1 MFVEPVFG
9 KRFFGR
15 EEVLAT
21 LHKRVTALKGGYRQN
36 LALTGPML
44 AGKSSILRHFL
55 DNVEDNDIIPLY
67 LEMTGEDF
75 PVFCKRFTGSLL
87 HNYLISMGRCPGKQI
102 EELKKI
108 CGKMIPET
116 ISCIDKVERALRRKS
131 FNIAYETLLGM
142 TSVFRTE
149 TGKSCLVIL
158 DEFHNLADFKLK
170 RPFRTF
176 GKFIMVQKNTMYI
189 VSSSQKTLLKD
200 ILSRKLSLLFGN
212 FEVVEVEG
220 FDNHTARSYVA
231 DKIPATNGEY
241 GHISNYIIQVTQ
253 GSPFYLEV
261 LSGRFSELR
270 RKAPGKA
277 PEETLLDAFADILYS
292 SEGILNQYFNNNVNF
307 FLEKRSRKKYLS
319 ILVSLAAG
327 NATLKDIQEDSGRI
341 DKSLSRKLRKLQ
353 EMDLIYK
360 CGVFYKISDKLF
372 EHWLRYVYTVKSRS
386 MLDDMGIKYLEFKN
400 AVQADFRDYME
411 FSSRDIPE
419 LVVEL
424 FRSFNNEMVG
434 VRMNDRRMPRFN
446 DVTITEKSRHFT
458 RITCLKGEK
467 AWICDIIK
475 GDIAGEADV
484 HRMLENRSGKGHKK
498 VLRRI
503 IIPLK
508 GLDQNAFLLAKER
521 KIWVWDIKQLNL
533 IFRLFKRFQ
542 IVA

>member
-55 DNVEDNDIIPLY
+55 DNVKDIDIVPLY

-75 PVFCKRFTGSLL
+75 HVFCKRFTGSLL
-87 HNYLISMGRCPGKQI
+87 YNYLISLGQSPGKDI
-102 EELKKI
+102 DELKRT
-108 CGKMIPET
+108 CRNLIPET
-116 ISCIDKVERALRRKS
+116 VSCIDKVESSLQRKR

-220 FDNHTARSYVA
+220 FDNHTARSYVS
-231 DKIPATNGEY
+231 DKLPATGEY
-241 GHISNYIIQVTQ
+241 RYISDYMIQVTQ

-270 RKAPGKA
+270 QYSPDKT
-277 PEETLLDAFADILYS
+277 PEETLLDVFADILYS

-307 FLEKRSRKKYLS
+307 FLEKRSRKKFLP
-319 ILVSLAAG
+319 ILVSLASG
-327 NATLKDIQEDSGRI
+327 NATLKDIQKDMGRA
-341 DKSLSRKLRKLQ
+341 DKSLARKLRKLQ
-353 EMDLIYK
+353 DMDLVYK
-360 CGVFYKISDKLF
+360 CGVFYKVSDKLF
-372 EHWLRYVYTVKSRS
+372 EYWLRYVYAVKSRS

-400 AVQADFRDYME
+400 AVQSDLRAYLE
-411 FSSRDIPE
+411 FASRDIPE
-419 LVVEL
+419 LVEDL
-424 FRSFNNEMVG
+424 FRTFNNEMVG
-434 VRMNDRRMPRFN
+434 IRMTDRRMPGF
-446 DVTITEKSRHFT
+446 DSVTLSAESLHLS
-458 RITCLKGEK
+458 RITCLKGDK
-467 AWICDIIK
+467 AWICDIIR
-475 GDIAGEADV
+475 GDIADEADIL
-484 HRMLENRSGKGHKK
+484 RILGNRAGKGYKK

-503 IIPLK
+503 IVPLK

-533 IFRLFKRFQ
+533 IFRLFKQFQ

>member
-1 MFVEPVFG
+1 MFIEPVFG

-55 DNVEDNDIIPLY
+55 DSVKDVDIIPLY

-75 PVFCKRFTGSLL
+75 HVFCKRFTGSLL
-87 HNYLISMGRCPGKQI
+87 YNYRISMGQCPGKDM
-102 EELKKI
+102 EELKRT
-108 CGKMIPET
+108 CRNLIPET
-116 ISCIDKVERALRRKS
+116 LSCIDKVESSLKRRR
-131 FNIAYETLLGM
+131 FNVAYETLLGM

-231 DKIPATNGEY
+231 DKLPAAGEHR
-241 GHISNYIIQVTQ
+241 HISDYMIQVTQ

-261 LSGRFSELR
+261 LSARFGELTR
-270 RKAPGKA
+270 MFPDKS
-277 PEETLLDAFADILYS
+277 PEETLLDSFADILYS
-292 SEGILNQYFNNNVNF
+292 AEGILNQYFNNNVNF
-307 FLEKRSRKKYLS
+307 FLEKRSRKKFLPV
-319 ILVSLAAG
+319 LVSLASG
-327 NATLKDIQEDSGRI
+327 NATLKDIQKNMGRG
-341 DKSLSRKLRKLQ
+341 DKSLARKLRKLQ
-353 EMDLIYK
+353 DMDLVFK

-372 EHWLRYVYTVKSRS
+372 EHWLRYVYAVKSRS

-400 AVQADFRDYME
+400 AVQSDFRAYLK
-411 FSSRDIPE
+411 FASREIPE
-419 LVVEL
+419 LVEEL
-424 FRSFNNEMVG
+424 FRSFNNEMVAI
-434 VRMNDRRMPRFN
+434 RMNDRRMPRFDN
-446 DVTITEKSRHFT
+446 VTLTEKSRHLS

-467 AWICDIIK
+467 AWVCDIIR
-475 GDIAGEADV
+475 GDITGETDIL
-484 HRMLENRSGKGHKK
+484 RILSNRSGKNYKK

-533 IFRLFKRFQ
+533 IFRLFKKFQ